1 LLPAFETV
9 NLGFD
14 RSGWGAYIAPR
25 FFNTGREFVLNWKYL
40 ETAKSN
46 VPNIEVLVNLVSRR
60 IRQLYNG
67 ARPLVKPDTPN
78 MDAEDIA
85 LKEIAEGKL
94 TAEMI
99 YADEKQGGVK
109 LDDLAIS
116 L

>member
-1 LLPAFETV
+1 VRPAFFLKTIGEE
-9 NLGFD
+9 
-14 RSGWGAYIAPR
+14 S
-25 FFNTGREFVLNWKYL
+25 VLNWKYL
-40 ETAKSN
+40 ENAKGN
-46 VPNIEVLVNLVSRR
+46 VPNTEVLVNLISRR

-78 MDAEDIA
+78 MDPQDIA

-99 YADEKQGGVK
+99 FTEQGGGDEPQ
-109 LDDLAIS
+109 LDELAIT